1 METLLIL
8 GGLLLI
14 LAGYVWFVMLAF
26 GRSLL
31 WGIASLFPPL
41 ALVFLLRHWG
51 LVRKA
56 VVFGAL
62 GWIPLVVGLALMASH
77 DSSRLE
83 ALFSLKWLRPEPPPQ
98 PELAISLRGE
108 FRGAPFA
115 PEQAELIDGV
125 LSLREGQD
133 FYARREIQ
141 VRLPQPP
148 DGPLRLD
155 VLPDD
160 PGARPEIEISW
171 LESEQGLPEAR
182 RLNRGYSLHLELLPE
197 PPNRMRGVFHL
208 VLPAEYRTTL
218 SGQIELYTD
227 RLRYKDGQVD
237 THFDSQDTLAWVLRD
252 YLQRRFASR
261 EVELSP
267 LPRLDTRRNELSVPL
282 GFRVAGQPDWLRLEL
297 YRSAQKGWAVRDDHF
312 PKLREDVAPAQASVV
327 AEQQPEV
334 VAAAP
339 APVQQGPLALEQ
351 LRAAPQQFQNRRMR
365 VITQRGSTAE
375 GVFTGLD
382 SEGQIVIRRIIS
394 GPGQASFVLHP
405 ADVMSIELLAP

>member
-1 METLLIL
+1 M
-8 GGLLLI
+8 
-14 LAGYVWFVMLAF
+14 
-26 GRSLL
+26 
-31 WGIASLFPPL
+31 
-41 ALVFLLRHWG
+41 
-51 LVRKA
+51 
-56 VVFGAL
+56 
-62 GWIPLVVGLALMASH
+62 
-77 DSSRLE
+77 
-83 ALFSLKWLRPEPPPQ
+83 
-98 PELAISLRGE
+98 
-108 FRGAPFA
+108 
-115 PEQAELIDGV
+115 
-125 LSLREGQD
+125 
-133 FYARREIQ
+133 
-141 VRLPQPP
+141 
-148 DGPLRLD
+148 
-155 VLPDD
+155 
-160 PGARPEIEISW
+160 
-171 LESEQGLPEAR
+171 
-182 RLNRGYSLHLELLPE
+182 
-197 PPNRMRGVFHL
+197 
-208 VLPAEYRTTL
+208 
-218 SGQIELYTD
+218 
-227 RLRYKDGQVD
+227 D

-267 LPRLDTRRNELSVPL
+267 LPRLETRRNELSVPL

-297 YRSAQKGWAVRDDHF
+297 YRSAQKGWAVRDDHY
-312 PKLREDVAPAQASVV
+312 PKLREDAAPAQAGVV